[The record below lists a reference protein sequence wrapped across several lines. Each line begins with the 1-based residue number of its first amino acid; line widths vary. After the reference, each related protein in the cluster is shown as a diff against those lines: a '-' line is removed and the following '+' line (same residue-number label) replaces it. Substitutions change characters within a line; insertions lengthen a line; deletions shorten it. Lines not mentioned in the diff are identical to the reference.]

1 MAKSKNAYKQN
12 DSSGKKTKKKKG
24 TTNLKRFTSF
34 FKDERLHKS
43 IGLLFILFSF
53 YLVILFGWKK
63 YIHDM
68 ILKSEIIY
76 TQTY

>member
-24 TTNLKRFTSF
+24 TANLKRIISF

-53 YLVILFGWKK
+53 Y
-63 YIHDM
+63 
-68 ILKSEIIY
+68 
-76 TQTY
+76 